1 MKDSELKYRDLLT
14 KKLENLEKLHQN
26 LILQEKAIKDEY
38 DNLMID
44 LLDES
49 RKFIDAI
56 NEINDSIKN
65 IDIENC
71 CNNENFNTSKLIK
84 LKTEKIYKI
93 YSQNYSNAKEFIE
106 ELKSTI
112 KQINLGK
119 KAILN
124 GYLKRQQQQYG
135 YFIDKRVGKSY
146 KY

>member
-14 KKLENLEKLHQN
+14 KKLEKLEKLHQN
-26 LILQEKAIKDEY
+26 LILQGKAIKDKY

-49 RKFIDAI
+49 RKFIDEI
-56 NEINDSIKN
+56 NEINDWIKD
-65 IDIENC
+65 IDIESCYND
-71 CNNENFNTSKLIK
+71 EDIITSKLIK
-84 LKTEKIYKI
+84 LETEKIYKI
-93 YSQNYSNAKEFIE
+93 YSRNYSNAKEFIE
-106 ELKSTI
+106 ELKGTI

-124 GYLKRQQQQYG
+124 GYLKRQPQQHG